1 MHSVAIPCV
10 LALFALLT
18 VESPALAQTVADTA
32 ARADTAVARSGAD
45 TGRGVPAD
53 TGRGAPEDMGRGAPA
68 DTGAS
73 RTNPAAPPTP
83 QAPTAPPAQAAAPTP
98 PVDSA
103 LKAACQGAQA
113 GTRAPGL
120 LLVTFSD
127 SLTGKQRLAVARSV
141 GGTLAGAAATGGN
154 YVQVPADPAA
164 ARMAADSL
172 IRTLGVL
179 QVTERSCP
187 ALGPSGR

>member
-18 VESPALAQTVADTA
+18 VESRALAQTVADTA
-32 ARADTAVARSGAD
+32 ARADTALARSGAD

-53 TGRGAPEDMGRGAPA
+53 TGRGAPA
-68 DTGAS
+68 DTGAT
-73 RTNPAAPPTP
+73 RTNPATPPAPPT
-83 QAPTAPPAQAAAPTP
+83 PTAPPAQAAAPTP

-103 LKAACQGAQA
+103 LKAACQGAQE

-127 SLTGKQRLAVARSV
+127 SLTEKQRLAVARSV
-141 GGTLAGAAATGGN
+141 GGTLVGAAATGGN
-154 YVQVPADPAA
+154 YVRVPADPAA
-164 ARMAADSL
+164 VRMAADSL
-172 IRTLGVL
+172 ILTLGVL